1 MGRLIPIK
9 DCPQLPYKICFGM
22 TDTAYSQM
30 NRLGGAAVI
39 MKRLSEAELLLFRLR
54 NCDGEVMWV
63 DVMLDDGILTCC
75 ESYPKN
81 GRGFLSLSVT
91 GYKKQTFKDRNNAIK
106 WGKSFY
112 TKGVCVRVVSTGRNE
127 FYEYVN
133 GVRYEGTARSNAVSG
148 ASVRFIKSV
157 LTAES
162 QEETT
167 VERDELNTTLSQ
179 MLDCAEQYSKI
190 TSELEQAD
198 AQAAGRISYY
208 KIEGLEYDRID
219 RPAYRFLCDPS
230 SYKSSFDSGKTVQVK
245 DIFGRFCVAE
255 IIESK
260 GGDAPHIDLLFNRQ
274 ISFSELEQ
282 DGFIERSYNDV
293 NRMVQ
298 LDAISRIRERGAV
311 AQYMETVLGECKSE
325 GFSDED
331 LSALEAHYRD
341 EEYYKKPPY
350 PPTESQLTAIKSGIR
365 SKDAYLVM
373 GPPGTGKTTVILEW
387 VKYFVKKKRWRVLI
401 SSQTNKAVDNVIE
414 RIMNEDGIDVLRIGS
429 ESDMQQNVVPCKL
442 EKKIEDL
449 REKIAVSTAENSEKF
464 SLMCRRWAPVLAEVE
479 THLERC
485 RARDTLEIKLN
496 GEIKKELAP
505 VLARLNA
512 AYREVLALK
521 EKIVNRHALL
531 IKKRNKLK
539 EKKGLIALIRRW
551 IFNLCVPSL
560 AGLAEKHKAASEN
573 YSLIYKEYSALCDRV
588 FRDTF
593 LPYDVQLE
601 NCKTFAA
608 SLFEVVKSTDEF
620 EFFSFP
626 EIKSA
631 AQLINTATVKSL
643 CERMRKFLSDA
654 EGTIRVLGEWRD
666 EISSTQSYSLEDI
679 VLQSVNLVGA
689 TCIGTSSQ
697 KRFSSLD
704 FDVTIIDEAG
714 QILIHNALVPM
725 SVSNKLIM
733 LGDHKQLPPYSDE
746 RVEELCADR
755 EIPCELL
762 RKSLFELLYDRY
774 PVDSKNMLN
783 VQFRMPAEIADFLS
797 TRFYGGKYD
806 SVAFKRNMPS
816 LLPQLSEKP
825 FVFIDTSASPARFE
839 KTEQVGNKSEHFNDL
854 EGDIITRIVRH
865 LDRSG
870 YDMDEVGVIAG
881 LDRQVNEIREKL
893 SRVGIPE
900 KRAQSLV
907 ATLDSFQGQERDV
920 ILFSFT
926 RSARKSPQAIRVGFL
941 TELRRLN
948 VAMSRCKKMLIL
960 VGDAEFLSH
969 CERLTDREGNEI
981 PYEECEKHFSDFI
994 NAMLTEIRENGAGE
1008 IVPWDEFEKRT
1019 EGWR

>member
-9 DCPQLPYKICFGM
+9 DCPRLPYKICFGM

-30 NRLGGAAVI
+30 NRLDGAAVV
-39 MKRLSEAELLLFRLR
+39 MKRLSEAELLLFRFR
-54 NCDGEVMWV
+54 NCNDDIMWV
-63 DVMLDDGILTCC
+63 DVLLDDGVLTCC

-81 GRGFLSLSVT
+81 GRGFLALSVT
-91 GYKKQTFKDRNNAIK
+91 GYKKQTFQDRNNAIK
-106 WGKSFY
+106 WGKSFRAN
-112 TKGVCVRVVSTGRNE
+112 GVCVRVVSTSRNE

-148 ASVRFIKSV
+148 ASVRFIKEA
-157 LTAES
+157 LTAE
-162 QEETT
+162 EPA
-167 VERDELNTTLSQ
+167 VERDELNATLSR

-190 TSELEQAD
+190 ASELEQAD
-198 AQAAGRISYY
+198 AQAAGKISYY
-208 KIEGLEYDRID
+208 KIEGIEYERID

-230 SYKSSFDSGKTVQVK
+230 SYKSSFDCGKTVQVK
-245 DIFGRFCVAE
+245 DIFGRPCIAE

-274 ISFSELEQ
+274 INFTELEQ

-293 NRMVQ
+293 NRLVQ
-298 LDAISRIRERGAV
+298 LDAISRIRERSSA

-387 VKYFVKKKRWRVLI
+387 VKYFVKQKHWRVLI

-414 RIMNEDGIDVLRIGS
+414 RIMHEDGIDVLRIGS
-429 ESDMQQNVVPCKL
+429 ESDMQQNVIPCKF

-449 REKIAVSTAENSEKF
+449 REKISVSTAENAEKF
-464 SLMCRRWAPVLAEVE
+464 SLMCQRWAPVLTEVE
-479 THLERC
+479 AQFERC
-485 RARDTLEIKLN
+485 SARDALEIKLN
-496 GEIKKELAP
+496 GEINKELAP
-505 VLARLNA
+505 VSARLNA
-512 AYREVLALK
+512 AYREVVALK
-521 EKIVNRHALL
+521 ERLVKRHALL
-531 IKKRNKLK
+531 IQKRNKLK
-539 EKKGLIALIRRW
+539 GKKGLIALIRRW
-551 IFNLCVPSL
+551 IFNLSVPSL
-560 AGLAEKHKAASEN
+560 ARLAENHKASSEN
-573 YSLIYKEYSALCDRV
+573 YSLIYNEYSALCDRV
-588 FRDTF
+588 FNKTF
-593 LPYDVQLE
+593 LPFEERLE
-601 NCKTFAA
+601 NCKTYAE
-608 SLFEVVKSTDEF
+608 SLFELIKSADEF

-626 EIKSA
+626 EIKTA
-631 AQLINTATVKSL
+631 AKLISTASVKTL
-643 CERMRKFLSDA
+643 CARMRQFLSDA
-654 EGTIRVLGEWRD
+654 EGTVRVLGEWRD
-666 EISSTQSYSLEDI
+666 EISSNQSYSLEDI

-746 RVEELCADR
+746 RVEDLCADR

-762 RKSLFELLYDRY
+762 RKSLFELLYDSY
-774 PVDSKNMLN
+774 PSDSKNMLN
-783 VQFRMPAEIADFLS
+783 TQFRMPGEIADFLS
-797 TRFYGGKYD
+797 GQFYGGEYG
-806 SVAFKRNMPS
+806 SVAFKRNMTS

-825 FVFIDTSASPARFE
+825 FVFIDTSASPDRFE
-839 KTEQVGNKSEHFNDL
+839 KTEHVGEKAEHYNDL

-865 LDRSG
+865 LDRNG

-881 LDRQVNEIREKL
+881 LDRQVGEIRKKL
-893 SRVGIPE
+893 SEVGIPE
-900 KRAQSLV
+900 NRAKSLV

-948 VAMSRCKKMLIL
+948 VAMSRCKKLLIL

-969 CERLTDREGNEI
+969 CERLTDRLGNDI
-981 PYEECEKHFSDFI
+981 PYEECERHFSDFI
-994 NAMLTEIRENGAGE
+994 NAMLTEMRENGSGE
-1008 IVPWDEFEKRT
+1008 IVPYGEFEKRT